1 MKILNELDELVS
13 AEVISAEVAER
24 IRNYAQERT
33 PALDKNFH
41 FLPSL
46 TGRTGSM
53 WLPPL

>member
-1 MKILNELDELVS
+1 MKILNELDELVT

-24 IRNYAQERT
+24 IRNYA
-33 PALDKNFH
+33 H

-53 WLPPL
+53 WLSSL